1 MQKHLTEEDT
11 KKIYDILAEAYI
23 DLVGKGL
30 IGKYERKVLSY
41 KILQNVGKAQSFEE
55 VSQFVKSLLS
65 NYPVFQ
71 NASVRI
77 ASQIGKLHEE
87 QLIGRLQQFIQTASA

>member
-11 KKIYDILAEAYI
+11 KKVYDILAEAYI
-23 DLVGKGL
+23 DLVSKQL
-30 IGKYERKVLSY
+30 IGPYERKVLSY
-41 KILQNVGKAQSFEE
+41 KILQNVGKAQNFEE
-55 VSQFVKSLLS
+55 VSQFVKSLLLS
-65 NYPVFQ
+65 YPVFQ

-87 QLIGRLQQFIQTASA
+87 QLIGRLQSFIQQATV

>member
-1 MQKHLTEEDT
+1 MQKYLTEED
-11 KKIYDILAEAYI
+11 KKRIYDILAEAYI
-23 DLVGKGL
+23 DLISKQL
-30 IGKYERKVLSY
+30 IGPYERKVLSY
-41 KILQNVGKAQSFEE
+41 KILQNVGKAETFED
-55 VSQFVKSLLS
+55 VSGFVSTLLS

-87 QLIGRLQQFIQTASA
+87 QLIGRLQQFIHST

>member
-1 MQKHLTEEDT
+1 MPKQLTEEDK

-23 DLVGKGL
+23 DLISKQL
-30 IGKYERKVLSY
+30 IGPYERKVLSY
-41 KILQNVGKAQSFEE
+41 KILQNVAKAQNFED

-65 NYPVFQ
+65 SYPVFQ

-87 QLIGRLQQFIQTASA
+87 QLIGRLQQFIHST